1 MKTYIDQ
8 LGRTLEFSK
17 TPTRIVSIVPSIT
30 ELLYDLGLEDSIV
43 GITSYCVHPFHFL
56 STKKSVGGTK
66 KVNLKRVKEL
76 APDIIICN
84 KEENTPEMVNSLSE
98 IAPVYVSD
106 VNTITD
112 SLDLIQQLGNI
123 LSCRT
128 EARNL
133 VSKINFKL
141 DDFKLYMKDMPTRKV
156 AYFIWAK
163 PWMVAANNTFI
174 NEILTLNKFENIYQN
189 LDRYPTIQLEK
200 IRFDGDPRI
209 VLLPSEPFKFTD
221 DHAFEIASYANRSMT
236 VFADGEYFSW
246 YGSRLLK
253 AFDYFKQL
261 QKKIDSSF

>member
-1 MKTYIDQ
+1 MNIFKDQ
-8 LGRTLEFSK
+8 LGRRLELSK
-17 TPTRIVSIVPSIT
+17 KPTRIISVVPSIT
-30 ELLYDLGLEDSIV
+30 ELLYDLGLEENIV
-43 GITSYCVHPFHFL
+43 GITSYCVHPYHFL
-56 STKKSVGGTK
+56 STKKSIGGTK
-66 KVNLKRVKEL
+66 KVNLTRVKEL

-84 KEENTPEMVNSLSE
+84 KEENTPAMVDALSE

-106 VNTITD
+106 VNTIAD
-112 SLDLIQQLGNI
+112 SLELILQLGTL

-128 EARNL
+128 ESRNL
-133 VSKINFKL
+133 ISKINFKL
-141 DDFKLYMKDMPTRKV
+141 EDFKCYMKDMPTRKV
-156 AYFIWAK
+156 AYFIWAT

-189 LDRYPTIQLEK
+189 LERYPTIPLEK

-236 VFADGEYFSW
+236 VFADGQYFSW

-261 QKKIDSSF
+261 QEKIDSSF

>member
-1 MKTYIDQ
+1 MKVSKDQ
-8 LGRTLEFSK
+8 LGRTLELSK
-17 TPTRIVSIVPSIT
+17 TPTRIISIVPSIT
-30 ELLYDLGLEDSIV
+30 ELLYDLGLEDNIV

-56 STKKSVGGTK
+56 ATKKSVGGTK
-66 KVNLKRVKEL
+66 KVNLTRVKEL
-76 APDIIICN
+76 LPDFIICN
-84 KEENTPEMVNSLSE
+84 KEENTPEMVTALSE

-106 VNTITD
+106 VNTIED

-128 EARNL
+128 EATNL
-133 VSKINFKL
+133 ISKINFKL
-141 DDFKLYMKDMPTRKV
+141 DDFKLYIKDKPSRKV

-174 NEILTLNKFENIYQN
+174 NEILKLNKFENIYQN
-189 LDRYPTIQLEK
+189 LDRYPTIPLEK

-236 VFADGEYFSW
+236 VFTDGEYFSW

-261 QKKIDSSF
+261 QEKIDSSF

>member
-1 MKTYIDQ
+1 MNIYKDQ
-8 LGRTLEFSK
+8 LGRTLELSK
-17 TPTRIVSIVPSIT
+17 TPTRIISIVPSIT
-30 ELLYDLGLEDSIV
+30 ELLFDLGVEDTIV

-56 STKKSVGGTK
+56 TTKKSIGGTK
-66 KVNLKRVKEL
+66 KVNIERVKEL
-76 APDIIICN
+76 APDLIICN
-84 KEENTPEMVNSLSE
+84 KEENTPEMVAALSE
-98 IAPVYVSD
+98 IAPVYVSE
-106 VNTITD
+106 VNTISD
-112 SLDLIQQLGNI
+112 SLELIQQLGNI

-128 EARNL
+128 EAKNL

-141 DDFKLYMKDMPTRKV
+141 DDFKLFMKDMPTRKA
-156 AYFIWAK
+156 AYFIWAE

-174 NEILTLNKFENIYQN
+174 NEVLKLNKFDNIYQN
-189 LDRYPTIQLEK
+189 LERYPTIPLEK
-200 IRFDGDPRI
+200 IRFSGDPRV

-221 DHAFEIASYANRSMT
+221 DHAFEIATYANRSMT